1 MNSASV
7 RSLLHKLGIEVNE
20 AWADLIVPG
29 IHILLILILAWL
41 AARLSR
47 KLINIF
53 KHYVTR
59 TARDDGSI
67 KRAETLGQAFK
78 HVSVVI
84 IVVIAGML
92 ILGEL
97 GISIAPILAAAG
109 VVGVAV
115 GFGAQSLIK
124 DYFTGFFL
132 LIEDQIRHGE
142 VVQIAEKGGLVEEVT
157 LRHVKLRDYE
167 GSVHFIPNGSI
178 TTVTNRSRDHSFAV
192 INVGVAYR
200 ENIDEVYAVMRK
212 VGAELRA
219 DPDFSGKII
228 EDLDIAGV
236 DELGDSAVTIRCRF
250 KVMPLEQWGVKR
262 AYLYRIKNAFDAAG
276 IEIPFPH
283 MTVYAGQT
291 KQPLETPPFKVQ
303 SQPLDIT

>member
-1 MNSASV
+1 MNSASIKA
-7 RSLLHKLGIEVNE
+7 LLHKLGIEVNE

-29 IHILLILILAWL
+29 IHILLILILAWI
-41 AARLSR
+41 AMRLSR
-47 KLINIF
+47 RLIGIF

-59 TARDDGSI
+59 TTRDNGSI
-67 KRAETLGQAFK
+67 KRAETLGQAFN
-78 HVSVVI
+78 HVA
-84 IVVIAGML
+84 IVAITLISGML

-115 GFGAQSLIK
+115 GFGAQNLIK

-192 INVGVAYR
+192 INIGIAYR
-200 ENIDEVYAVMRK
+200 ENIDEVYSVMRQT
-212 VGAELRA
+212 GAEMRNT
-219 DPDFSGKII
+219 PEFSGKIL
-228 EDLDIAGV
+228 EDLEIAGV
-236 DELGDSAVTIRCRF
+236 NELGDSAVIIRCRI
-250 KVMPLEQWGVKR
+250 KVLPLEQWCVR
-262 AYLYRIKNAFDAAG
+262 REFLYRIKKAFDAAG
-276 IEIPFPH
+276 IEIPYPH
-283 MTVYAGQT
+283 MTLYAGEA
-291 KQPLETPPFKVQ
+291 KQPFETPPFKVQ